1 MSVNKAI
8 LIGNLGSDPEV
19 KTTSTGKQVASFSL
33 ATSERYKDKTTGEA
47 KSVTEWHNVVLWG
60 NLAEVAGKYLR
71 KGSKIYLEGKI
82 KTRSYE
88 SNGAKKYITEII
100 GDNLTMLGEKPQP
113 AAQVE
118 ASSGH
123 TVPSHDV
130 SKDDLPF

>member
-33 ATSERYKDKTTGEA
+33 ATSERYKDKTTGET
-47 KSVTEWHNVVLWG
+47 KSITDWHNVTLWG
-60 NLAEVAGKYLR
+60 NIAEIAGKYLK

-88 SNGAKKYITEII
+88 SNGVKKYITEII
-100 GDNLTMLGEKPQP
+100 GDNLSHARGK
-113 AAQVE
+113 
-118 ASSGH
+118 ASASRPRGGIFR
-123 TVPSHDV
+123 P
-130 SKDDLPF
+130 PGA